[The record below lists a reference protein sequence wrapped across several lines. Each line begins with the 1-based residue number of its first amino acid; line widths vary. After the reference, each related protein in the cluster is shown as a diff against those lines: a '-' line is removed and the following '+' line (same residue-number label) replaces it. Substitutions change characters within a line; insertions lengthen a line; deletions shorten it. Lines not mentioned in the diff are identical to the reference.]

1 MDFIGALLIILL
13 LVFLFRRGKRGGDIN
28 NIFEKV
34 FQYLSSE
41 ELQNDGLPPFLKS
54 RLEDNSEERSITK
67 LFGMTAEDPIR
78 VNGSIGQI
86 IYISQLRTPDD
97 VGFIGHRLGSIDG
110 LDVYEVCSEDFK
122 DWRILFFDLYWLQK
136 DRYAPGGLH
145 VETKT
150 PFISAINKFSSK
162 FPLNFWND
170 LMTCTK
176 QLVGMPAVR
185 TTIKNMD
192 ESLGKR
198 PSEHLFIL
206 KSVIVQVRGEGI
218 GDDG

>member
-1 MDFIGALLIILL
+1 M
-13 LVFLFRRGKRGGDIN
+13 VFLFRRGKRGGDIN

-86 IYISQLRTPDD
+86 IYISQLRTPED

-122 DWRILFFDLYWLQK
+122 DWRILFFDLYWL
-136 DRYAPGGLH
+136 
-145 VETKT
+145 
-150 PFISAINKFSSK
+150 S
-162 FPLNFWND
+162 
-170 LMTCTK
+170 
-176 QLVGMPAVR
+176 
-185 TTIKNMD
+185 
-192 ESLGKR
+192 
-198 PSEHLFIL
+198 
-206 KSVIVQVRGEGI
+206 
-218 GDDG
+218 